1 MKLAVVGITGMVGQ
15 EMVTVLEEMNFQID
29 EFIPVASERSI
40 GKKIEYNGSECE
52 VIGME
57 DAVKLKPNI
66 AIFSAGGS
74 VSLEWAPKFAEVG
87 ATVIDNSSAWRMDE
101 TKKLIIPEING
112 DILTKEDK
120 IIANPNCSTIQ
131 MLMALYPIQ
140 KKYGI
145 TRVVVSTYQSIT
157 GTGIKA
163 VNQLESEY
171 KGESVDMAY
180 NYQIHQN
187 AIPHCDDFLEN
198 GYTKEE
204 MKLVNETN
212 KIFNSEISITAT
224 AVRIP
229 VMGGHSESVNITLEN
244 PFNLSELVDELKSFN
259 GLEVKDN
266 PASNLYP
273 MPFFSRGSNN
283 VYVGRI
289 RKDFSCENSLNLWV
303 VADNLR
309 KGAAT
314 NAVQIAK
321 LIVKNN
327 LV

>member
-15 EMVTVLEEMNFQID
+15 EMINVLEEMNFHID
-29 EFIPVASERSI
+29 EFVPVASERSI
-40 GKKIEYNGSECE
+40 GKKIEYNGSKYE
-52 VIGME
+52 VIGIE

-66 AIFSAGGS
+66 AIFSAGGR

-87 ATVIDNSSAWRMDE
+87 TTVVDNSSAWRMDE

-112 DILTKEDK
+112 DILTKDDK

-145 TRVVVSTYQSIT
+145 TRIVVSTYQSIT

-163 VNQLESEY
+163 VNQLENEY
-171 KGESVDMAY
+171 KGESGDMAY

-244 PFNLSELVDELKSFN
+244 PFNLKELVDELKSFN
-259 GLEVKDN
+259 GLEVKDD

-314 NAVQIAK
+314 DAVQIAK